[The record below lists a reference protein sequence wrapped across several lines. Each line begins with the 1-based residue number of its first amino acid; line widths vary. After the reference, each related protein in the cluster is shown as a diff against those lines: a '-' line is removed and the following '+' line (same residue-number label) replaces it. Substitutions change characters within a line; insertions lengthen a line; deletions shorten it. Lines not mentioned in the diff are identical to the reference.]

1 MKVRDQRISLQKN
14 VLSNIR
20 YVKLNVMENFFIKY
34 VYDFKK
40 KELRYIKYSYMLY
53 VFIFLVN
60 WAQPGVCLAVLFLTY
75 FYYNRF
81 MNLGKYMAINQII
94 LSVEFVFRVI
104 PFIFN
109 MIAKFFV
116 TFKRLYKFLDIER
129 IHYNYKVEDVG

>member
-1 MKVRDQRISLQKN
+1 
-14 VLSNIR
+14 
-20 YVKLNVMENFFIKY
+20 MENFFIKY